1 MKNTFEI
8 SVLPTKQ
15 EVNMNIN
22 VKLLDC
28 TLRDGAYIVNSQFG
42 TPAIRG
48 IVNKLQ
54 DANVNIIECGW
65 LKNDP
70 HKEGTSFY
78 HVPDDFLPYLSHK
91 DNSITYT
98 AMIDWDRYDLSYLPP
113 YDGRSIDAIRVVFPH
128 GRHKEGMEVAR
139 GIREKGYQI
148 YFQAANTMAYSNE
161 DLLDLAAAVNDLK
174 PVSLSVVDTF
184 GAMYEEDLERVV
196 SVLDGALD
204 PGIQLGFHSHN
215 NQQLSFALTT
225 HFIKLMQK
233 SGRNCVVDA
242 SLCGMGRGAG
252 NATTEL
258 VVSYLNR
265 KCGCHYD
272 MDAIMDAIDVYMGY
286 FQENYNWGYST
297 PYFIA
302 GMYECHV
309 NNIAYLLKNHRTTA
323 KDMRN
328 IIESLDP
335 ADRRKYDYDLLEKK
349 YLANQDHYFADDN
362 AVAALKDAVA
372 GRPVLLVAP
381 GKQALSCQ
389 ADIQSY
395 IEKEHPV
402 VIGVNAILPGYQ
414 YDYVFFVNPARYEY
428 ARETDP
434 AAFDKFQKI
443 ILSNIKT
450 TAGEG
455 EAIVSFNSVIKRG
468 WEHFDNAV
476 ICCLRLMERLGVHE
490 VAIAGFDGF
499 KNHYNESYADP
510 FLPTLNP
517 NNKWDELN
525 EEIRSMFAD
534 FKRSTSVCRDIRFL
548 TPSYFES

>member
-1 MKNTFEI
+1 MK
-8 SVLPTKQ
+8 Q
-15 EVNMNIN
+15 GQQ
-22 VKLLDC
+22 KLLDC
-28 TLRDGAYIVNSQFG
+28 TLRDGAYIVDSKFG
-42 TPAIRG
+42 APAIRG

-54 DANVNIIECGW
+54 AAGVDVIECGW
-65 LKNDP
+65 LKNTP
-70 HKEGTSFY
+70 HQEGTTFY
-78 HVPDDFLPYLSHK
+78 HVPEDFLQYLSKK
-91 DNSITYT
+91 DKNIIYT

-139 GIREKGYQI
+139 GIKEKGYQV

-161 DLLDLAAAVNDLK
+161 DLLELAAAVNELH
-174 PVSLSVVDTF
+174 PVCLSVVDTF
-184 GAMYEEDLERVV
+184 GAMYEEDLERIV
-196 SVLDGALD
+196 SVLDRALD
-204 PGIQLGFHSHN
+204 PSIQLGFHSHN
-215 NQQLSFALTT
+215 NQQLSFALTM

-233 SGRNCVVDA
+233 SGRNCTVDA

-265 KCGCHYD
+265 KCSAHYD

-302 GMYECHV
+302 GMYCCHV
-309 NNIAYLLKNHRTTA
+309 NNIAYLLENHRATA

-328 IIESLDP
+328 IIGSLDP

-349 YLANQDHYFADDN
+349 YLANQDHYYADDN
-362 AVAALKDAVA
+362 TIAMLKKAVS

-381 GKQALSCQ
+381 GKQAISKQKEIQ
-389 ADIQSY
+389 AY
-395 IEKEHPV
+395 IDRENPV

-428 ARETDP
+428 AKEANP
-434 AAFDKFQKI
+434 ASFGKFPKI
-443 ILSNIKT
+443 VLSNIKT
-450 TAGEG
+450 DAGEN
-455 EAIVSFNSVIKRG
+455 EAIVSYNSVIKRG

-476 ICCLRLMERLGVHE
+476 ICCLRLMERLGTCQV
-490 VAIAGFDGF
+490 VIAGFDGF

-510 FLPTLNP
+510 FLPSLNP
-517 NNKWDELN
+517 DNKWEELN
-525 EEIRSMFAD
+525 EEIRGMFLD
-534 FKRSTSVCRDIRFL
+534 FKRSTSVCRDIRFI
-548 TPSYFES
+548 TPSYFEA

>member
-1 MKNTFEI
+1 
-8 SVLPTKQ
+8 
-15 EVNMNIN
+15 MNIN

-28 TLRDGAYIVNSQFG
+28 TLRDGAYIVNSNFG

-54 DANVNIIECGW
+54 DAGVNIIECGW

-70 HKEGTSFY
+70 HKEGSSFY

-233 SGRNCVVDA
+233 SGRNCIVDA

-302 GMYECHV
+302 GMYCCHV

-428 ARETDP
+428 ARETAP
-434 AAFDKFQKI
+434 ASFDKFPKI
-443 ILSNIKT
+443 VLSNIKT
-450 TAGEG
+450 NAGEG

-510 FLPTLNP
+510 FLPSLNP
-517 NNKWDELN
+517 GNKWDELN